1 MKARSLSADRQT
13 KSSRSRSTPI
23 RASFWMQ
30 CHLLA
35 REALVYRDCRLHG
48 RRGRSH
54 ALLSNYPGNCV
65 DIPSGR
71 AQRENLVKG
80 FKGPA
85 GVLRTIVDDASFEL
99 QSGETLGVVGE
110 SGSGKSTMARMAL
123 ALDLPTAGPF
133 CFKGDHAH

>member
-1 MKARSLSADRQT
+1 M
-13 KSSRSRSTPI
+13 
-23 RASFWMQ
+23 
-30 CHLLA
+30 
-35 REALVYRDCRLHG
+35 
-48 RRGRSH
+48 
-54 ALLSNYPGNCV
+54 
-65 DIPSGR
+65 
-71 AQRENLVKG
+71 KG